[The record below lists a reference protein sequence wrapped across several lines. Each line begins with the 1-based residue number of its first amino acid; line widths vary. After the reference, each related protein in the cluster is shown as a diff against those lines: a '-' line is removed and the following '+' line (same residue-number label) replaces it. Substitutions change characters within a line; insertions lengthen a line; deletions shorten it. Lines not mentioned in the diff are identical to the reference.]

1 MLAHIPGPLRRLR
14 LRITSDQAQLPWPAV
29 ITQPHLGVLLTE
41 VDAQAYVQRLVAAV
55 PTLADAAV
63 AFVDGGGWAET
74 RVGTFRRTSA
84 DEPEWMKGALD
95 PEMYEVGC

>member
-41 VDAQAYVQRLVAAV
+41 VDAQAYVQRLGAAV

-74 RVGTFRRTSA
+74 RVGTSRRTSA

-95 PEMYEVGC
+95 PGMYEVGC